1 MKLHLPGKLRAALL
15 ATFAFVSLAPASA
28 ATAEFG
34 YGYSVQATSRNQEN
48 FSNFSN
54 PIPNAFFS
62 LYTGTNGAL
71 ENHSSII
78 SYDSFDVNNSNWT
91 LTLSSSYFAQYTDM
105 PAPNQGQSNS
115 HWSSIASTWDLFFNA
130 SETNFSKV
138 DNSNSWYYKDADW
151 IDDVESG
158 DFSLAITPKGKL
170 KFYSKL
176 KEVTLASL
184 CEEGFW
190 NSTSF
195 DFKFQW
201 DAEAKTFT
209 LMPSTIAN
217 SEGELIQL
225 EEKVLIDA
233 EDEWVWRE
241 GLFTYNASEDW
252 SYLGN
257 GGIVVLAGTGSNIT
271 YSLTAPDTNLQAW
284 LVSGTSYMGSSYED
298 TINGGSKVMNLSS
311 TEGSPAD
318 KMQFIGVNGVVMT
331 DKDAVF
337 DAEFS
342 VAPDLSSNS
351 GAVAVGFGAETG
363 TTLTVKTA
371 YQLFDVPEAPALAEE
386 GGEGTPDDTLPE
398 EPITPAAPAPKGTT
412 YGMIATLNITGGGTV
427 QLDMGTENSADFS
440 SGTISILNGTTLEI
454 ISDDDTIVNI
464 ARGTISSSS
473 DIVRTAATDEEAKKL
488 VLITGNGSTGANVV
502 MDSVRNAAG
511 EVWVTGNREYNGTQ
525 GSLIVNSLEASGIY
539 VSSNLG
545 VLSDVSIG
553 SVIVGSGSMGVQ
565 GNLTADSLTMYS
577 GAELGVSGD
586 LTINANTSS
595 IADATILG
603 STKVGSPTLG
613 TLTIVGDV
621 SVADITTGHILL
633 SEWYDNAALSS
644 TGDITVNSITMGALD
659 ITLTRN
665 ADSTETGAL
674 LSGSSSAPTVVS
686 NSLFRATDV
695 KDLDVIAGAAIGGPA
710 IASNVSTKGTLII
723 DNAHIAADELTADT
737 INLPDGYELS
747 AAKVQVTG
755 DIATVSGSTY
765 SNATME
771 KLVGL
776 SDTAATV
783 ATLKADSVNLANGY
797 ALNGAYVDVDNLS
810 LGNNVSLNGVSLSS
824 STQVTVAE
832 ATRGA
837 TETIQPDAGPAYQ
850 VQVPDSERGGVNLNN
865 VTMAAGY
872 TGFGKTAAGN
882 DGITIAPMGTATDSV
897 SITGTFINGNAQDG
911 DKLAVE
917 SIIVNSDVEFVHG
930 DVVDFVVLEQT
941 EGTKIDYDPNVTNYQ
956 LNIQSYVRGELS
968 LDPVTGNIVFTG
980 TEDEAGI
987 VDELMSNENRAVTI
1001 TAMQDA
1007 GGSAVGGVMGALYE
1021 KVGHVNRY
1029 SETERTTL
1037 LDALSGASLA
1047 ILGDSQRRGVQDTQR
1062 NLRNRIIQMGGGE
1075 PVGILEDINF
1085 AGVQA
1090 WVQADGG
1097 FNKVNDE
1104 SERPGY
1110 DYDAWGA
1117 TVGAN
1122 LDLTPNWTA
1131 GAAISVSYGDLT
1143 ANSKDYAKGNND
1155 AKYLSLFARHQS
1167 KRWVQLFIL
1176 TGGMN
1181 DMELNRRV
1189 DAYSSTASVDG
1200 STLSGYY
1207 ELGYTFAL
1215 DEEFTQIIQ
1224 PIVSISLTKASVD
1237 GFSETGS
1244 IGNAGLDCAGDDYI
1258 YGTLSA
1264 GARYQAVLGTNE
1276 FERNSVLELRATLSA
1291 DFGDATN
1298 EANVSFIGGGPV
1310 HTVKC
1315 AEVGSFG
1322 AELGAGLSVPVG
1334 AYTTVFADADLTL
1347 RTEYTGVRANIGLRY
1362 DF

>member
-54 PIPNAFFS
+54 PIPDTFFS
-62 LYTGTNGAL
+62 LFTNTNGAL

-78 SYDSFDVNNSNWT
+78 SFDSFDVNNSNWT

-130 SETNFSKV
+130 SVTNYSKV

-151 IDDVESG
+151 IDNVESG

-241 GLFTYNASEDW
+241 GLFTYHASEDW

-342 VAPDLSSNS
+342 VAPDLSSTS
-351 GAVAVGFGAETG
+351 GAVAVGFGADKG
-363 TTLTVKTA
+363 TTLTIKTA
-371 YQLFDVPEAPALAEE
+371 YQLFDVPDAPAAS
-386 GGEGTPDDTLPE
+386 
-398 EPITPAAPAPKGTT
+398 APKGTT
-412 YGMIATLNITGGGTV
+412 YAMVAPLNIVGGGTV

-440 SGTISILNGTTLEI
+440 SGTVNILNGTTLEI

-473 DIVRTAATDEEAKKL
+473 DIVRTAATDGEAKKL

-545 VLSDVSIG
+545 VLSDVSTG

-621 SVADITTGHILL
+621 SVADITTGHIQL

-644 TGDITVNSITMGALD
+644 TGDISVNSITMGALD

-674 LSGSSSAPTVVS
+674 LSGSSSAPAIFS
-686 NSLFRATDV
+686 NELVMASDV
-695 KDLDVIAGAAIGGPA
+695 KDIDVIAGADTNGAR
-710 IASNVSTKGTLII
+710 IASNVSTKGVLAISGSR
-723 DNAHIAADELTADT
+723 IASEDLTADA
-737 INLPDGYELS
+737 INLPDGYDISAGKLAVSGDLTTAGDTTYTNSTMENVTSLS
-747 AAKVQVTG
+747 A
-755 DIATVSGSTY
+755 
-765 SNATME
+765 
-771 KLVGL
+771 
-776 SDTAATV
+776 TAATV
-783 ATLKADSVNLANGY
+783 AGIQADAINLAAGY
-797 ALNGAYVDVDNLS
+797 TLNGAAVDADSLS
-810 LGNNVSLNGVSLSS
+810 LGNNVILNGVSLSAD
-824 STQVTVAE
+824 TQVSVAE

-837 TETIQPDAGPAYQ
+837 TETIQPDVGPTYQ
-850 VQVPDSERGGVNLNN
+850 VPVPDSERGGVSLNN

-882 DGITIAPMGTATDSV
+882 DGITVAPLGTATDSV
-897 SITGTFINGNAQDG
+897 SITGTFINGNARDG
-911 DKLAVE
+911 DKLVIQ
-917 SIIVNSDVEFVHG
+917 SMVVNSDAQFVHG

-941 EGTKIDYDPNVTNYQ
+941 EGTEIDYDPNVTNYQ
-956 LNIQSYVRGELS
+956 LNIQSYVRGELN

-987 VDELMSNENRAVTI
+987 VSELMSTENRASTI
-1001 TAMQDA
+1001 DAMQTA
-1007 GGSAVGGVMGALYE
+1007 GGTAVGGVMGALYE
-1021 KVGHVNRY
+1021 KVGHVNRF
-1029 SETERTTL
+1029 SESERTAV

-1104 SERPGY
+1104 SEHPGY

-1143 ANSKDYAKGNND
+1143 ANSKDYAKGDND

>member
-15 ATFAFVSLAPASA
+15 ATFALVSLAPASA

-34 YGYSVQATSRNQEN
+34 YGYMVHSISRNQED
-48 FSNFSN
+48 FADPSLPHVSNFFWLFDSVDN
-54 PIPNAFFS
+54 TSGVLENNVTLFS
-62 LYTGTNGAL
+62 FDQFDANNRDWTLSLSSTHITQYTDGTNGG
-71 ENHSSII
+71 STG
-78 SYDSFDVNNSNWT
+78 YWT
-91 LTLSSSYFAQYTDM
+91 CLFSSSNDYWADGGFHKLDD
-105 PAPNQGQSNS
+105 G
-115 HWSSIASTWDLFFNA
+115 
-130 SETNFSKV
+130 
-138 DNSNSWYYKDADW
+138 SWYYSS
-151 IDDVESG
+151 IDMEDTATSDVGLFIS
-158 DFSLAITPKGKL
+158 PKGQLTFIMPNKKVKIL
-170 KFYSKL
+170 DLS
-176 KEVTLASL
+176 
-184 CEEGFW
+184 EEGFW
-190 NSTSF
+190 DSASF
-195 DFKFQW
+195 DINLTW
-201 DAEAKTFT
+201 DSEDKTLSITKGQFT
-209 LMPSTIAN
+209 NKDGVVTEIKDK
-217 SEGELIQL
+217 ELIKT
-225 EEKVLIDA
+225 EA
-233 EDEWVWRE
+233 EWTWRDN
-241 GLFTYNASEDW
+241 LFTYDPTQTWWSET
-252 SYLGN
+252 N
-257 GGIVVLAGTGSNIT
+257 GGLAALVGDGTNLT
-271 YSLTAPDTNLQAW
+271 YTLTAPDTSLQTW
-284 LVSGTSYMGSSYED
+284 LVNGIAYLGTEYTD
-298 TINGGSKVMNLSS
+298 TINKGTRTMNVS
-311 TEGSPAD
+311 TEDNSGDSV
-318 KMQFIGVNGVVMT
+318 QFIGTN
-331 DKDAVF
+331 AVIMATTNSLF
-337 DAEFS
+337 NADFTAIPDMLAE
-342 VAPDLSSNS
+342 SN
-351 GAVAVGFGAETG
+351 AIAVGFGAEKG
-363 TTLTVKTA
+363 ATLTVKTA
-371 YQLFDVPEAPALAEE
+371 AQIFSVPEAPAPAEE
-386 GGEGTPDDTLPE
+386 GAGGTPDDTLPE
-398 EPITPAAPAPKGTT
+398 EPIAPAAPAPKGTT

-440 SGTISILNGTTLEI
+440 SGTVNILQGSTLEI
-454 ISDDDTIVNI
+454 ISDDDTVLNV
-464 ARGTISSSS
+464 ARGTIHSESS
-473 DIVRTAATDEEAKKL
+473 IVRTAATAGEAKKL
-488 VLITGNGSTGANVV
+488 ILITGNGNTGTETVL
-502 MDSVRNAAG
+502 DSVSNSEG
-511 EVWVTGNREYNGTQ
+511 EVWVTGDRMYSGTQ
-525 GSLIVNSLEASGIY
+525 GSLVINSLEADGIY
-539 VSSNLG
+539 VSSALG
-545 VLSDVSIG
+545 VMSDVTTS
-553 SVIVGSGSMGVQ
+553 SVQISAGILGIQ
-565 GNLTADSLTMYS
+565 GNLQTDALSMDSDGRM
-577 GAELGVSGD
+577 AVSGD
-586 LTINANTSS
+586 LTVNNNTATMDNAVVGGD
-595 IADATILG
+595 IQ
-603 STKVGSPTLG
+603 VGSPTLG
-613 TLTIVGDV
+613 TLSVVGAV
-621 SVADITTGHILL
+621 SAADITTGHILL
-633 SEWYDNAALSS
+633 NDGVDDAAITS
-644 TGDITVNSITMGALD
+644 TGDINVNSITMGSMG
-659 ITLTRN
+659 ITIARN
-665 ADSTETGAL
+665 AGSTETGAL
-674 LSGSSSAPTVVS
+674 LSGSSSTPTIVS

-695 KDLDVIAGAAIGGPA
+695 KDLDLVAGATTGGSA
-710 IASNVSTKGTLII
+710 IASNVTTKGALLI
-723 DNAHIAADELTADT
+723 DDAHIAANELTADT

-747 AAKVQVTG
+747 AAKVQVSG
-755 DIATVSGSTY
+755 DIVTQSGSTY
-765 SNATME
+765 SNATMD

-776 SDTAATV
+776 SDTAAT
-783 ATLKADSVNLANGY
+783 AADIKADSISLTNGY
-797 ALNGAYVDVDNLS
+797 ALNGAAVDADSLS
-810 LGNNVSLNGVSLSS
+810 LGNNVILNGVSLSAD
-824 STQVTVAE
+824 TQVSVAE

-837 TETIQPDAGPAYQ
+837 TETIRPDVGPTYQ
-850 VQVPDSERGGVNLNN
+850 VQVPDSERGGVSLNN

-872 TGFGKTAAGN
+872 TGFGRTAAGN
-882 DGITIAPMGTATDSV
+882 DGITVAPLGTNTDSV

-911 DKLAVE
+911 DKLVIQ
-917 SIIVNSDVEFVHG
+917 SMVVNSDAQFVHG

-941 EGTKIDYDPNVTNYQ
+941 EGTEIDYDPNVTNYQ
-956 LNIQSYVRGELS
+956 LNIQSYVRGELN

-987 VDELMSNENRAVTI
+987 VNELMSTENRASTI
-1001 TAMQDA
+1001 DAMQTA
-1007 GGSAVGGVMGALYE
+1007 GGTAVGGVMGALYE

-1029 SETERTTL
+1029 SESERTAV

-1104 SERPGY
+1104 SEHPGY

-1143 ANSKDYAKGNND
+1143 ANSKDYAKGDND

-1322 AELGAGLSVPVG
+1322 AELGAGLSIPVG
-1334 AYTTVFADADLTL
+1334 AYTSVFADADLTL

>member
-54 PIPNAFFS
+54 PIPDTFFA
-62 LYTGTNGAL
+62 LFTNTNGAL

-78 SYDSFDVNNSNWT
+78 SFDSFDVNNSNWT

-130 SETNFSKV
+130 SVTNYSKV

-151 IDDVESG
+151 IDNVESG

-241 GLFTYNASEDW
+241 GLFTYHASEDW

-257 GGIVVLAGTGSNIT
+257 GGIVVLTGTGSNIT

-342 VAPDLSSNS
+342 VAPDLSSTS
-351 GAVAVGFGAETG
+351 GAVAVGFGADKG
-363 TTLTVKTA
+363 TTLTIKTA
-371 YQLFDVPEAPALAEE
+371 YQLFDVPDAPAAS
-386 GGEGTPDDTLPE
+386 
-398 EPITPAAPAPKGTT
+398 APKGTT
-412 YGMIATLNITGGGTV
+412 YAMVAPLNIVGGGTV

-440 SGTISILNGTTLEI
+440 SGTVNILNGTTLEI

-473 DIVRTAATDEEAKKL
+473 DIVRTAATDGEAKKL
-488 VLITGNGSTGANVV
+488 ILITGNGSTGANVV

-525 GSLIVNSLEASGIY
+525 GSLIVNSLEAGGIY

-545 VLSDVSIG
+545 VLSDVSTG

-621 SVADITTGHILL
+621 SVADITTGHIQL

-644 TGDITVNSITMGALD
+644 TGDISVNSITMGALD

-674 LSGSSSAPTVVS
+674 LSGSSSAPAIFS
-686 NSLFRATDV
+686 NELVMASDV
-695 KDLDVIAGAAIGGPA
+695 KDIDVIAGADTNGAR
-710 IASNVSTKGTLII
+710 IASNVSTKGVLAISGSR
-723 DNAHIAADELTADT
+723 IASEDLTADA
-737 INLPDGYELS
+737 INLPDGYDISAGKLAVSGDLTTAGGTTYTNSTMENVTSLS
-747 AAKVQVTG
+747 A
-755 DIATVSGSTY
+755 
-765 SNATME
+765 
-771 KLVGL
+771 
-776 SDTAATV
+776 TAATV
-783 ATLKADSVNLANGY
+783 AGIQADAINLAAGY
-797 ALNGAYVDVDNLS
+797 TLNGAAVDADSLS
-810 LGNNVSLNGVSLSS
+810 LGNNVILNGVSLSAD
-824 STQVTVAE
+824 TQVSVAE

-837 TETIQPDAGPAYQ
+837 TETIQPDVGPTYQ
-850 VQVPDSERGGVNLNN
+850 VPVPDSERGGVSLNN

-882 DGITIAPMGTATDSV
+882 DGITVAPLGTATDSV

-911 DKLAVE
+911 DKLVIQ
-917 SIIVNSDVEFVHG
+917 SMVVNSDAQFVHG

-941 EGTKIDYDPNVTNYQ
+941 EGTEIDYDPNVTNYQ
-956 LNIQSYVRGELS
+956 LNIQSYVRGELN

-987 VDELMSNENRAVTI
+987 VSELMSTENRASTI
-1001 TAMQDA
+1001 DAMQTA
-1007 GGSAVGGVMGALYE
+1007 GGTAVGGVMGALYE
-1021 KVGHVNRY
+1021 KVGHVNRF
-1029 SETERTTL
+1029 SESERTAV

-1104 SERPGY
+1104 SEHPGY

-1122 LDLTPNWTA
+1122 LDLTPNWTV

-1143 ANSKDYAKGNND
+1143 ANSKDYAKGDND

>member
-28 ATAEFG
+28 APAEFNSG
-34 YGYSVQATSRNQEN
+34 YAVQSTSREQADFANDIYPHVH
-48 FSNFSN
+48 S
-54 PIPNAFFS
+54 FFG
-62 LYTGTNGAL
+62 LYDYFDHTAQAL
-71 ENHSSII
+71 EENVTLVSF
-78 SYDSFDVNNSNWT
+78 DSFDVNGRDWT
-91 LTLSSSYFAQYTDM
+91 LTLNSSEFNQYKDKSFNSTANSYWTSIFSTTNDY
-105 PAPNQGQSNS
+105 
-115 HWSSIASTWDLFFNA
+115 SSDGVHF
-130 SETNFSKV
+130 V
-138 DNSNSWYYKDADW
+138 DGSLSWYYGD
-151 IDDVESG
+151 IDIEGSPG
-158 DFSLAITPKGKL
+158 DIALFITPKGNVTFYMPDKKKKL
-170 KFYSKL
+170 L
-176 KEVTLASL
+176 DLA
-184 CEEGFW
+184 EKGYWE
-190 NSTSF
+190 TASF
-195 DFKFQW
+195 DITLSW
-201 DAEAKTFT
+201 NAAEKTFT
-209 LMPSTIAN
+209 LTKGTFIN
-217 SEGELIQL
+217 KDGEELVI
-225 EEKVLIDA
+225 EDKVLISA
-233 EDEWVWRE
+233 EDEWTWRDN
-241 GLFTYNASEDW
+241 LFTYDPTKLWWTAT
-252 SYLGN
+252 N
-257 GGIVVLAGTGSNIT
+257 GGLGVLAGDGSNLT
-271 YSLTAPDTNLQAW
+271 YTLIAPDADLQTW
-284 LVSGTSYMGSSYED
+284 LVSGTSYLGGEYGD
-298 TINGGSKVMNLSS
+298 AINGGTRIMNLSS
-311 TEGSPAD
+311 TEDTPAD
-318 KMQFIGVNGVVMT
+318 SVQFIGTNGVVMT

-337 DAEFS
+337 DADFTA
-342 VAPDLSSNS
+342 APDLSSNS
-351 GAVAVGFGAETG
+351 GAIAVGFGAEKG

-386 GGEGTPDDTLPE
+386 GGEDTPDDTLPE
-398 EPITPAAPAPKGTT
+398 EPIAPAAPAPKGTT
-412 YGMIATLNITGGGTV
+412 YAMVAPLNIVGGGTV

-440 SGTISILNGTTLEI
+440 SGTINILQGTTLEI
-454 ISDDDTIVNI
+454 ISDDDAIVNI

-473 DIVRTAATDEEAKKL
+473 DIVRTAATDGEAKKL

-525 GSLIVNSLEASGIY
+525 GSLIVNSLEAGGIY

-545 VLSDVSIG
+545 VLSDVSTG

-621 SVADITTGHILL
+621 SAADITTGHILL
-633 SEWYDNAALSS
+633 SEWYDNASLSS
-644 TGDITVNSITMGALD
+644 TGDIAVNSITMGALN
-659 ITLTRN
+659 ITMARN
-665 ADSTETGAL
+665 AGSTETGAL
-674 LSGSSSAPTVVS
+674 LSGSSRTPVIVS
-686 NSLFRATDV
+686 NELVLASDV
-695 KDLDVIAGAAIGGPA
+695 KDIDVIAGADTNGVR
-710 IASNVSTKGTLII
+710 IASNVSTKGALAISGSR
-723 DNAHIAADELTADT
+723 IASEELTADA
-737 INLPDGYELS
+737 INLPDGYDIS
-747 AAKVQVTG
+747 AGKLA
-755 DIATVSGSTY
+755 VSGDLSTAGGTTY
-765 SNATME
+765 TNSAME
-771 KLVGL
+771 NVTSL

-783 ATLKADSVNLANGY
+783 AGIQADAINLAAGY
-797 ALNGAYVDVDNLS
+797 TLNGAEVDAAAVS
-810 LGNNVSLNGVSLSS
+810 LGNDVTLNNVRLSS
-824 STQVTVAE
+824 STQVAVAE
-832 ATRGA
+832 ATKSA

-850 VQVPDSERGGVNLNN
+850 VQVPDSERGGINLNN
-865 VTMAAGY
+865 VTMNAGY
-872 TGFGKTAAGN
+872 TGFGRTAAGN
-882 DGITIAPMGTATDSV
+882 DGITIAPLGTATDSV

-911 DKLAVE
+911 DKLAVK

-930 DVVDFVVLEQT
+930 DVVDFVVLQQT
-941 EGTKIDYDPNVTNYQ
+941 EGTKIDYAPNVTNYQ
-956 LNIQSYVRGELS
+956 LNIQSYVRGELN

-980 TEDEAGI
+980 TEDEVGI
-987 VDELMSNENRAVTI
+987 VNELMSNENRAATI
-1001 TAMQDA
+1001 IAMQDA

-1075 PVGILEDINF
+1075 PVGILEDMNF